1 MKTRL
6 FFKQHWQ
13 LLSALLLGLTLALTG
28 AACDDSQDNWQPPK
42 AKKRRAKRKSKLKKL
57 RRQRRLTRL
66 TLVMSRS
73 INAIPFA
80 RI

>member
-13 LLSALLLGLTLALTG
+13 LLSALLLGVTLALTG
-28 AACDDSQDNWQPPK
+28 AACDDSQDSWQPPK
-42 AKKRRAKRKSKLKKL
+42 AKKRRAKKEVKVEETATTAAVD
-57 RRQRRLTRL
+57 QAN
-66 TLVMSRS
+66 LVMSRS
-73 INAIPFA
+73 INAIPFV